1 MNDSPPD
8 DLRRKIDALPRDL
21 PPGRDLWPEIQAEVE
36 RLDPKVLSAP
46 QPNTLRSTR
55 STFRRWR
62 MPLAI
67 AAALAL
73 AAGLTWLRPPSPAG
87 VWPVSP
93 LAGTPRLGS
102 DALLE
107 PSRLAVG
114 QWLETDATSSARL
127 AVGSI
132 GEVQLQ
138 PNSRLRLV
146 NADATDHR
154 LELARGTMSALIWAP
169 PRLFFV
175 ETPGATAID
184 LGCAYTLTVDDDGDG
199 TLHVTSGYV
208 ALQDHD
214 REALIPAGLTCLT
227 RRGAGPGTPFAPAA
241 PAALKA
247 ALERFDFAQG
257 GEPALAEILAQARP
271 GDEVMLWH
279 LLARATPAQRA
290 GVYDKLAALH
300 APPAGVT
307 REGIL
312 AGHAAM
318 RLRWAEELGL
328 APGLFSRGF

>member
-1 MNDSPPD
+1 MNDAPSD
-8 DLRRKIDALPRDL
+8 DLRRKIAALPRDI
-21 PPGRDLWPEIQAEVE
+21 PPRRDLWPKIAAKVE
-36 RLDPKVLSAP
+36 RLDPKAFAEP
-46 QPNTLRSTR
+46 QPAALRSTR

-62 MPLAI
+62 MPLAV

-73 AAGLTWLRPPSPAG
+73 AAGLAWLRPAAAAG

-93 LAGTPRLGS
+93 VTGTPRLGRA
-102 DALLE
+102 ALVE
-107 PSRLAVG
+107 PARIAVG
-114 QWLETDATSSARL
+114 QWLETDATSRARV
-127 AVGSI
+127 AIGAI

-146 NADATDHR
+146 NAAASDHR

-184 LGCAYTLTVDDDGDG
+184 LGCAYTLSVDDAGNG
-199 TLHVTSGYV
+199 TLHVTAGYV
-208 ALQDHD
+208 ALEHD
-214 REALIPAGLTCLT
+214 GREALIPAGLTCLT
-227 RRGAGPGTPFAPAA
+227 RRGTGPGTPFADAA

-257 GEPALAEILAQARP
+257 GEHALAEILGEART
-271 GDEVMLWH
+271 GDEITLWH
-279 LLARATPAQRA
+279 LLTRAAPAHRA
-290 GVYDKLAALH
+290 EVFDRLAALH

-307 REGIL
+307 REGIV
-312 AGHAAM
+312 AADASM

-328 APGLFSRGF
+328 SPTLFSPRF